1 MLAYDYPIL
10 GVFWTILM
18 LFIWIAWLF
27 ILFQVI
33 FDIFRS
39 KDLSGWGKAGWFL
52 LVVILPLLGTLI
64 YVIARGDGM
73 QERNYRDAKVQQ
85 DAMDDYI
92 RQTAGTNSVADE
104 LSKLSDLRDSGAI
117 SDEEYAAQKSKLLA

>member
-18 LFIWIAWLF
+18 VFLWISWLF

-39 KDLSGWGKAGWFL
+39 KDLSGWGKAGWML

-73 QERNYRDAKVQQ
+73 QERNYRDAKAQQ

-117 SDEEYAAQKSKLLA
+117 SNDEYTAQKAKLLA